1 MFCRP
6 TGYVLDPLVKR
17 WDIRNLRSLVPIPS
31 YAPSSIRM
39 HPKFTNTAIIAQRS
53 GQFNFVDVDNTAL
66 NHLHHASMP
75 SDSALLTKLAVSP
88 SGEALAFAD
97 NEGLIQ
103 LWARGSGEVQFTEYP
118 SGIEWPNI
126 PQDHLPTID
135 INDSQIPLSEVGM
148 PYYTSELLS
157 AWPSHML
164 FEVGHPSPRVDE
176 KTLKGMTRQD
186 WYLYGRWNQPGRR
199 RYQVDKVERTEEAP
213 RFRSQVEK
221 ERAMT
226 AGDDQP
232 EKVVGRF
239 EGGEGGVPNYYKKV
253 EIKYSRFGVEDF
265 DFGCEHFPQSLPLGT
280 VNSNWCLASITPRRS
295 QGWKRTSQILIR
307 IHCCKS
313 TTSPPQSA
321 FSPSH
326 TQQQHAASRS
336 VPSVN

>member
-1 MFCRP
+1 MWLDLSVPPPQPPLSNLPNLSDKTDIWRP

-39 HPKFTNTAIIAQRS
+39 HPKFTNTAIIVQRS
-53 GQFNFVDVDNTAL
+53 GQFNLVDIDNTAL

-75 SDSALLTKLAVSP
+75 SDSAALTKLAVSS

-103 LWARGSGEVQFTEYP
+103 VWGRGTGEVQFSEYP
-118 SGIEWPNI
+118 GGIEWPNT
-126 PQDHLPTID
+126 PQDQVSAID
-135 INDSQIPLSEVGM
+135 VNDPETPLSEVGM

-157 AWPSHML
+157 AWPTHMV
-164 FEVGHPSPRVDE
+164 FEVGHPTPRIDE
-176 KTLKGMTRQD
+176 KTLKGMARQD
-186 WYLYGRWNQPGRR
+186 WYLYGRWNQPGRK
-199 RYQVDKVERTEEAP
+199 RYQVDKVERAEEAP

-221 ERAMT
+221 ERAM
-226 AGDDQP
+226 GDDEP

-265 DFGCEHFPQSLPLGT
+265 DFGY
-280 VNSNWCLASITPRRS
+280 
-295 QGWKRTSQILIR
+295 
-307 IHCCKS
+307 
-313 TTSPPQSA
+313 PPKKAQ
-321 FSPSH
+321 
-326 TQQQHAASRS
+326 
-336 VPSVN
+336 N